1 MCKYFCAFAKF
12 AQFNCGKS
20 IKTKFTNLWLFF
32 FHILSLVFRDIFYY
46 YCSPCSGVL
55 ACEQCAPKKCLPNCR
70 LCRISR
76 DLWIQF
82 QFPQI
87 NFTPEQRIAKLFRV
101 FYISSPDCVWKFYC
115 KKSINCLKQTEEEE
129 RREEKGLDPAP
140 LEVWFLPFGAL
151 FALGQSA
158 VINVS
163 IEVGGARW
171 LRQGSARGGGECG

>member
-32 FHILSLVFRDIFYY
+32 FLHILSLVFRDIFYY
-46 YCSPCSGVL
+46 YCTPCSGVL

-87 NFTPEQRIAKLFRV
+87 NFTPEQRVKKLFRV
-101 FYISSPDCVWKFYC
+101 FYISSPDCVWKFHC

-129 RREEKGLDPAP
+129 RRGVERRASTRLHWRSDSCH
-140 LEVWFLPFGAL
+140 L
-151 FALGQSA
+151 
-158 VINVS
+158 
-163 IEVGGARW
+163 ARC
-171 LRQGSARGGGECG
+171 LLSGNQQ